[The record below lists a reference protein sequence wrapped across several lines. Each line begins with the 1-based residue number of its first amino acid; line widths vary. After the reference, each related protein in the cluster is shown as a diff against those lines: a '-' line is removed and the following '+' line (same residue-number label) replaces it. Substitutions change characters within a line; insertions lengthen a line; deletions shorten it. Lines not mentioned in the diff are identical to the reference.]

1 MDFLQSTDP
10 KYILAGILGIVVL
23 FIIVNLIKAPIKII
37 IKLIAN
43 GVVGVILLYVVNLIG
58 ANFGIQIGI
67 NFVTALISG
76 ILGIPGVIALILIQL
91 FI

>member
-1 MDFLQSTDP
+1 MNFLQGTDP
-10 KYILAGILGIVVL
+10 KYILAGILGVVVL
-23 FIIVNLIKAPIKII
+23 FIVVNLIKAPIKII

-43 GVVGVILLYVVNLIG
+43 GIVGVILLYVVNLIG

-67 NFVTALISG
+67 NIITALISG
-76 ILGIPGVIALILIQL
+76 ILGVPGVIALILIQL